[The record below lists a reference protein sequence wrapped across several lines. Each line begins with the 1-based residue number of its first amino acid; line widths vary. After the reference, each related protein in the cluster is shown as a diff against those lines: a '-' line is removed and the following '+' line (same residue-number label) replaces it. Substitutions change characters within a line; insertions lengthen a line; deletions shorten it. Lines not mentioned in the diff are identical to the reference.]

1 MESGS
6 SEGDGLWPLNLW
18 RGRGEGKRRTY
29 GIAER
34 AGAQI
39 VALNGRRMLRP

>member
-1 MESGS
+1 MAA
-6 SEGDGLWPLNLW
+6 LNLW
-18 RGRGEGKRRTY
+18 RGQGEGKRRTH

>member
-1 MESGS
+1 MAA
-6 SEGDGLWPLNLW
+6 LNLW
-18 RGRGEGKRRTY
+18 RGRGEGKRRTD

-39 VALNGRRMLRP
+39 VALT

>member
-1 MESGS
+1 MAA
-6 SEGDGLWPLNLW
+6 LNLW
-18 RGRGEGKRRTY
+18 RGRGEGKRRTR

-39 VALNGRRMLRP
+39 VGFERKAHAAAMMRR

>member
-1 MESGS
+1 MAA
-6 SEGDGLWPLNLW
+6 LNLW
-18 RGRGEGKRRTY
+18 RDRGEGKRRTH

-39 VALNGRRMLRP
+39 VALT